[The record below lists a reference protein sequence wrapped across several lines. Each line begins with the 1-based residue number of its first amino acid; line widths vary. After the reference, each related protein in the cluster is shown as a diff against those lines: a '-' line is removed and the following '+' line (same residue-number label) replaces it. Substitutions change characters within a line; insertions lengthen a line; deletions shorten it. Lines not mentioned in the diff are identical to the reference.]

1 MNQAEQDKRI
11 DYVEFST
18 TDISSVKK
26 FYGEAFGWE
35 FQDFGPEYTSFKDG
49 LMRGGFQKADSVTP
63 GSPLIVLYAVNLE
76 GLKAAVEAAG
86 GTVTVDMFD
95 FPGGRRFHFRD
106 PVGNE
111 LAIWS
116 DNQPV

>member
-1 MNQAEQDKRI
+1 MSQADQDKRI

-18 TDISSVKK
+18 TDIPAVKT
-26 FYGEAFGWE
+26 FYGGVFGWN

-49 LMRGGFQKADSVTP
+49 AMNGGFQKSDSVSP
-63 GSPLIVLYAVNLE
+63 GSPLIVLYAVDLE
-76 GLKAAVEAAG
+76 AIKATIEAAG

-111 LAIWS
+111 LAVWS